1 MEMESYFLYS
11 AIVITWVCE
20 SWFIGFY
27 EVDGFYRNENYM
39 KTFAVLIFGVAC
51 AWAIGAALLV
61 YLLVPTYRIP
71 ILYSMLVQVYILSI
85 LYLRRSIPETVLRM
99 F

>member
-1 MEMESYFLYS
+1 MESYFLYS

-27 EVDGFYRNENYM
+27 VLDGYYRHQDYM
-39 KTFAVLIFGVAC
+39 KPVVNLILGAAC
-51 AWAIGAALLV
+51 ACVIGAALLV